1 MKFNSLYRITLI
13 VWMSIKFFLQLERF
27 RRKSKHSWDQEQ
39 WQALLKKQAKEYKE
53 KAIRLEGLLV
63 KLGQFLSTRAD
74 ILPKV
79 FLEEIEDLVDRV
91 PSFPWEK
98 AKRILE
104 DEWASDYEDVIKN
117 ISERPIASASIGQ
130 VYRAHL
136 LSGEEV
142 ALKIRRPSIR
152 KIIRADFKAL
162 RIVFWLMD
170 TFTSYGN
177 QLDLAR
183 LYEEIRHVI
192 EDELDFKKELKN
204 GLHFQERYKDNQ
216 GYRIPGYFPEW
227 STKKVLVME
236 WMEGARITNLSYID
250 ENDIDRQGLARKLL
264 EGYLEQLLQEGYF
277 HADPHSGN
285 ILIQHDGT
293 IVFIDFGM
301 VGHIEAHD
309 ALSIRKL
316 ITGIV
321 LSQYRDVTDALE
333 ELRFLLPN
341 SDKRQVEKAIQTLVT
356 LFVEQDLTM
365 MDEDT
370 AEQVLR
376 EVQKLVNKQP
386 IQLPSEFAFLGRAI
400 STIVGILYTLDPEI
414 NLIEEG
420 KPIVQEW
427 INREESS
434 DKRYDPTKVLRQLY
448 ARFTSFENPLERLSN
463 ELDQHRIWEET
474 VKRKESH
481 ARSLLWNKHYSFC
494 FLVISV
500 IGFFVSL
507 SLKLPDLFLA
517 TSITGGISL
526 LLLIVSN
533 TVEKRVWHK
542 RRGDPNG

>member
-1 MKFNSLYRITLI
+1 MKYHSLYRIVVI
-13 VWMSIKFFLQLERF
+13 VWMSVKLFIQLEHF
-27 RRKSKHSWDQEQ
+27 RRKSKHSWDQER
-39 WQALLKKQAKEYKE
+39 WQKLLKKQAREYKE

-91 PSFPWEK
+91 PSFSWEK
-98 AKRILE
+98 AKKTLQE
-104 DEWASDYEDVIKN
+104 EWSSDYKDVIDHL
-117 ISERPIASASIGQ
+117 SERPVASASIGQ
-130 VYRAHL
+130 VYRATL
-136 LSGEEV
+136 KSGEDV
-142 ALKIRRPSIR
+142 AIKIRRPNIR
-152 KIIRADFKAL
+152 KIIRADFQAL

-170 TFTSYGN
+170 TFTSYGK
-177 QLDLAR
+177 QLDLSR
-183 LYEEIRHVI
+183 LYDEVRSVI

-204 GLHFQERYKDNQ
+204 GLHFQERYKDSP
-216 GYRIPGYFPEW
+216 GYRVPNYVSEW

-250 ENDIDRQGLARKLL
+250 EKGINRQELARKLL
-264 EGYLEQLLQEGYF
+264 KGYLDQLLQEGQF

-285 ILIQHDGT
+285 ILIQEDST
-293 IVFIDFGM
+293 VVFIDFGM
-301 VGHIEAHD
+301 VGHIEARD

-341 SDKRQVEKAIQTLVT
+341 SDKRQIEKAIQTLVT

-370 AEQVLR
+370 ADQVLT
-376 EVQKLVNKQP
+376 EVQTLVNKQP

-414 NLIEEG
+414 DLIEEG

-427 INREESS
+427 INREESAN
-434 DKRYDPTKVLRQLY
+434 KHYDPKKILKQLY
-448 ARFTSFENPLERLSN
+448 ARITSIENPLDRLSDEFN
-463 ELDQHRIWEET
+463 QHRKWEESMKQRE
-474 VKRKESH
+474 VKAKSI
-481 ARSLLWNKHYSFC
+481 LWNKHYGFILFC
-494 FLVISV
+494 
-500 IGFFVSL
+500 L
-507 SLKLPDLFLA
+507 SLIGYFISQAFEILSLLLPTL
-517 TSITGGISL
+517 IIGGISL
-526 LLLIVSN
+526 LVILLAG
-533 TVEKRVWHK
+533 TFEKRLWRK
-542 RRGDPNG
+542 RSSEHE

>member
-1 MKFNSLYRITLI
+1 MKFNSLYRIIII
-13 VWMSIKFFLQLERF
+13 VWMSVKFFIQLETF
-27 RRKSKHSWDQEQ
+27 RRKSKHSWDQER
-39 WQALLKKQAKEYKE
+39 WQKLLKKQAIEYKE

-91 PSFPWEK
+91 PSFPWDK

-104 DEWASDYEDVIKN
+104 EEWSSDYNDVIKN

-130 VYRAHL
+130 VYRANL
-136 LSGEEV
+136 ITGEDV
-142 ALKIRRPSIR
+142 AIKIRRPAIR
-152 KIIRADFKAL
+152 KIIKADFKAL

-170 TFTSYGN
+170 KFTSYGN
-177 QLDLAR
+177 QLDLSR
-183 LYEEIRHVI
+183 LYEEVRNVI

-204 GLHFQERYKDNQ
+204 GLHFQERYKDSP
-216 GYRIPGYFPEW
+216 GYRIPNYISEW

-236 WMEGARITNLSYID
+236 WMEGARITNLSYI
-250 ENDIDRQGLARKLL
+250 EEKGINRKELARKLL
-264 EGYLEQLLQEGYF
+264 KGYLEQLLQEGQF

-285 ILIQHDGT
+285 ILIQEDGT

-301 VGHIEAHD
+301 VGHIEARD

-316 ITGIV
+316 ITGVV

-341 SDKRQVEKAIQTLVT
+341 SDKRQIEKAIQTLVT

-376 EVQKLVNKQP
+376 EVQTLVNKQS

-400 STIVGILYTLDPEI
+400 STIVGILYSLDPEI

-427 INREESS
+427 INREESA

-448 ARFTSFENPLERLSN
+448 ARLTSIENPLDRLSN
-463 ELDQHRIWEET
+463 ELDQHREWEEA
-474 VKRKESH
+474 VRRKESYS
-481 ARSLLWNKHYSFC
+481 RSMLWNKHYSFTLLL
-494 FLVISV
+494 FSM
-500 IGFFVSL
+500 IGFFISF
-507 SLKLPDLFLA
+507 SLKMPDLLLA
-517 TSITGGISL
+517 TSISGGISIL
-526 LLLIVSN
+526 VVIMTNAFERRIWKKKERSN
-533 TVEKRVWHK
+533 
-542 RRGDPNG
+542 

>member
-1 MKFNSLYRITLI
+1 MKYQSLYRISVI
-13 VWMSIKFFLQLERF
+13 VWMSVKFFLQLERF
-27 RRKSKHSWDQEQ
+27 RRKSRHSWDQER
-39 WQALLKKQAKEYKE
+39 WQKLLKKQAKEYKE

-91 PSFPWEK
+91 PSFSRDK
-98 AKRILE
+98 AKQILE
-104 DEWASDYEDVIKN
+104 EEWAADVQEVIDNLSD
-117 ISERPIASASIGQ
+117 RPIASASIGQ
-130 VYRAHL
+130 VYRATL
-136 LSGEEV
+136 KSGEEV
-142 ALKIRRPSIR
+142 AIKIRRPNIR
-152 KIIRADFKAL
+152 KIIRADFQAL

-170 TFTSYGN
+170 KFTSYGK
-177 QLDLAR
+177 QLDLSR
-183 LYEEIRHVI
+183 LYEEVRHVI

-204 GLHFQERYKDNQ
+204 GIHFKERYSDSP
-216 GYRIPGYFPEW
+216 GYRVPNYVPEW

-250 ENDIDRQGLARKLL
+250 EKAINRRELARKLL
-264 EGYLEQLLQEGYF
+264 KGYLEQLLQEGQF

-285 ILIQHDGT
+285 LLIQEDGT

-301 VGHIEAHD
+301 VGHIEARD

-321 LSQYRDVTDALE
+321 LSQYRDVTEALD

-341 SDKRQVEKAIQTLVT
+341 SDKRQIEKAIQTLVT
-356 LFVEQDLTM
+356 LFIEQDLTM

-370 AEQVLR
+370 AEQVLK
-376 EVQKLVNKQP
+376 EVQTLVNKQP

-414 NLIEEG
+414 DLIEEG

-427 INREESS
+427 INREKSA
-434 DKRYDPTKVLRQLY
+434 DPRYDPKKLLKQFY
-448 ARFTSFENPLERLSN
+448 ARISSIENPLDRLSD
-463 ELDQHRIWEET
+463 EFTDHRQWEENLKKT
-474 VKRKESH
+474 EI
-481 ARSLLWNKHYSFC
+481 RSKSMLWNKHYAFILFSLSF
-494 FLVISV
+494 

-507 SLKLPDLFLA
+507 AFEIQSLFFPTVISSGITLLTLF
-517 TSITGGISL
+517 T
-526 LLLIVSN
+526 VSAM
-533 TVEKRVWHK
+533 EKRLWLK
-542 RRGDPNG
+542 KEK

>member
-1 MKFNSLYRITLI
+1 MKYQSLYRIVVI
-13 VWMSIKFFLQLERF
+13 VWMSIKFFIQLEYF
-27 RRKSKHSWDQEQ
+27 RRKSKHSWDQDR
-39 WQALLKKQAKEYKE
+39 WHKLLKKQAKEYKR

-98 AKRILE
+98 AKKILE
-104 DEWASDYEDVIKN
+104 KEWSSDYEDVIKN
-117 ISERPIASASIGQ
+117 LSDRPVASASIGQ
-130 VYRAHL
+130 VYRANLHN
-136 LSGEEV
+136 GEEV
-142 ALKIRRPSIR
+142 AIKIRRPNIR
-152 KIIRADFKAL
+152 KIIQADFQAL
-162 RIVFWLMD
+162 RIVFWLID
-170 TFTSYGN
+170 KFTSYGN
-177 QLDLAR
+177 QLDLSR
-183 LYEEIRHVI
+183 LYEEVRNVI

-204 GLHFQERYKDNQ
+204 GLHFQERYKDNP
-216 GYRIPGYFPEW
+216 GYRVPNYVSEW

-236 WMEGARITNLSYID
+236 WMEGARITNLSYI
-250 ENDIDRQGLARKLL
+250 EEKGIDRRELARKLL
-264 EGYLEQLLQEGYF
+264 KGYLEQLLQEGQF

-285 ILIQHDGT
+285 ILIQENGT

-301 VGHIEAHD
+301 VGHIEASD

-321 LSQYRDVTDALE
+321 LNQYRDVTDALD
-333 ELRFLLPN
+333 ELRFLLPD
-341 SDKRQVEKAIQTLVT
+341 SDKKQIEKAIQTLVT

-376 EVQKLVNKQP
+376 EVQTLVNKQP

-414 NLIEEG
+414 DLIEEG

-434 DKRYDPTKVLRQLY
+434 DHRYDPTKWIRKLY
-448 ARFTSFENPLERLSN
+448 AKLTTLENPLDRISE
-463 ELDQHRIWEET
+463 ELDQHRIWEESL
-474 VKRKESH
+474 KRRE
-481 ARSLLWNKHYSFC
+481 ARAKSMLWNKHYSFSLL
-494 FLVISV
+494 FLSV
-500 IGFFVSL
+500 ICMFTSLALELENLFFPV
-507 SLKLPDLFLA
+507 
-517 TSITGGISL
+517 SITGSISL
-526 LLLIVSN
+526 ILILTSSIA
-533 TVEKRVWHK
+533 EKRTWSK
-542 RRGDPNG
+542 KEDSN

>member
-1 MKFNSLYRITLI
+1 MKYQSLYRISVI
-13 VWMSIKFFLQLERF
+13 VWMSVKFFLQLERF
-27 RRKSKHSWDQEQ
+27 RRKSKHSWDQER
-39 WQALLKKQAKEYKE
+39 WQKLLKKQAKEYKG

-91 PSFPWEK
+91 PSFSWEK
-98 AKRILE
+98 AKQILE
-104 DEWASDYEDVIKN
+104 EEWAANYQDVIDN
-117 ISERPIASASIGQ
+117 LSDRPIASASIGQ
-130 VYRAHL
+130 VYRATL
-136 LSGEEV
+136 NSGEDV
-142 ALKIRRPSIR
+142 AIKIRRPNIR
-152 KIIRADFKAL
+152 KIIRADFQAL

-170 TFTSYGN
+170 KFTSYGK
-177 QLDLAR
+177 QLDLSR
-183 LYEEIRHVI
+183 LYEEVRHVI

-204 GLHFQERYKDNQ
+204 GLHFKDRYSDSP
-216 GYRIPGYFPEW
+216 GYRVPNYVPEW

-250 ENDIDRQGLARKLL
+250 EKAIDRRELARKLL
-264 EGYLEQLLQEGYF
+264 KGYLEQLLQEGQF

-285 ILIQHDGT
+285 LLIQEDGT

-301 VGHIEAHD
+301 VGHIEAKD

-321 LSQYRDVTDALE
+321 LSQYSDVTEALD

-341 SDKRQVEKAIQTLVT
+341 SDKRQIEKAIQTLVT
-356 LFVEQDLTM
+356 LFIEQDLTM

-370 AEQVLR
+370 AEQVLK
-376 EVQKLVNKQP
+376 EVQTLVNKQP

-414 NLIEEG
+414 DLIEEG

-427 INREESS
+427 INREESA
-434 DKRYDPTKVLRQLY
+434 DHRYDPKKLLKQVY
-448 ARFTSFENPLERLSN
+448 ARISSIENPLDRLSDEFN
-463 ELDQHRIWEET
+463 NHRQWEENLKKT
-474 VKRKESH
+474 EI
-481 ARSLLWNKHYSFC
+481 RSKSMLWNKHYAFILFSLSF
-494 FLVISV
+494 

-507 SLKLPDLFLA
+507 AFEIQSLFLP
-517 TSITGGISL
+517 TVISGCIAL
-526 LLLIVSN
+526 LTIFTVSAM
-533 TVEKRVWHK
+533 EKRLWFK
-542 RRGDPNG
+542 KEK

>member
-1 MKFNSLYRITLI
+1 MKFNSLYRITII
-13 VWMSIKFFLQLERF
+13 VWMSIKFFIQLESF
-27 RRKSKHSWDQEQ
+27 RRKSKHSWDQER
-39 WQALLKKQAKEYKE
+39 WQKLLKKQAKEYKE

-91 PSFPWEK
+91 PSFSWNK

-104 DEWASDYEDVIKN
+104 DEWSSDYQDVIRN
-117 ISERPIASASIGQ
+117 ISERPVASASIGQ
-130 VYRAHL
+130 VYRANL
-136 LSGEEV
+136 ITGEDV
-142 ALKIRRPSIR
+142 AIKIRRPAIR

-170 TFTSYGN
+170 KFTSYGN

-183 LYEEIRHVI
+183 LYEEVRNVI

-204 GLHFQERYKDNQ
+204 GLHFQERYKDNP
-216 GYRIPGYFPEW
+216 GYRIPGYISEW

-236 WMEGARITNLSYID
+236 WMEGARITNTSYIED
-250 ENDIDRQGLARKLL
+250 KGINRSDLARKLL
-264 EGYLEQLLQEGYF
+264 RGFLEQLLQEGQF

-285 ILIQHDGT
+285 ILIQEDGT

-301 VGHIEAHD
+301 VGHIEARD
-309 ALSIRKL
+309 AFSIRKL
-316 ITGIV
+316 ITGVV

-333 ELRFLLPN
+333 ELRFLLPD
-341 SDKRQVEKAIQTLVT
+341 SDKRQIEKAIQTLVT

-376 EVQKLVNKQP
+376 EVQTLVNKQP

-427 INREESS
+427 INREESD

-448 ARFTSFENPLERLSN
+448 ARITSIENPLDRLSN
-463 ELDQHRIWEET
+463 ELEEHRQWEET
-474 VKRKESH
+474 VKRKES
-481 ARSLLWNKHYSFC
+481 RSRSMLWNKHYSFS
-494 FLVISV
+494 FLFISV
-500 IGFFVSL
+500 IGFFISL
-507 SLKLPDLFLA
+507 SLKLPDLILA

-526 LLLIVSN
+526 LFIIVTS
-533 TVEKRVWHK
+533 TFEKRVWHK
-542 RRGDPNG
+542 KERSK

>member
-1 MKFNSLYRITLI
+1 MKYYSLYRIVVI
-13 VWMSIKFFLQLERF
+13 VWMSVKFFIQLEHF
-27 RRKSKHSWDQEQ
+27 RRKSKHSWNQDR
-39 WQALLKKQAKEYKE
+39 WQKLLKKQAKEYKE

-98 AKRILE
+98 AKKTLE
-104 DEWASDYEDVIKN
+104 EEWSSNYEDVIEQL
-117 ISERPIASASIGQ
+117 SERPVASASIGQ
-130 VYRAHL
+130 VYRATL
-136 LSGEEV
+136 KSGEDV
-142 ALKIRRPSIR
+142 AIKIRRPNIR
-152 KIIRADFKAL
+152 KIIRADFQAL

-170 TFTSYGN
+170 TFTSYGK
-177 QLDLAR
+177 QLDLSR
-183 LYEEIRHVI
+183 LYDEVRSVI

-204 GLHFQERYKDNQ
+204 GLHFQERYKDSP
-216 GYRIPGYFPEW
+216 GYRVPNYVSEW

-236 WMEGARITNLSYID
+236 WMEGARITNLSYI
-250 ENDIDRQGLARKLL
+250 EEKDINRQDLARKLL
-264 EGYLEQLLQEGYF
+264 KGYLDQLLQEGQF

-285 ILIQHDGT
+285 ILIQEDST
-293 IVFIDFGM
+293 VVFIDFGM
-301 VGHIEAHD
+301 VGHIEARD

-341 SDKRQVEKAIQTLVT
+341 SDKRQIEKAIQTLVT

-370 AEQVLR
+370 ADQVLT
-376 EVQKLVNKQP
+376 EVQTLVNKQP

-414 NLIEEG
+414 DLIEEG

-427 INREESS
+427 INREESTN
-434 DKRYDPTKVLRQLY
+434 KRYDPKIILKQLY
-448 ARFTSFENPLERLSN
+448 ARITSIENPLDRLSDEFN
-463 ELDQHRIWEET
+463 QHRKWEESM
-474 VKRKESH
+474 KQREIKAKSI
-481 ARSLLWNKHYSFC
+481 LWNKHYGFILFC
-494 FLVISV
+494 LSL
-500 IGFFVSL
+500 IGFFISQVLDIQSL
-507 SLKLPDLFLA
+507 LLP
-517 TSITGGISL
+517 TMITGGISL
-526 LLLIVSN
+526 LVILLAG
-533 TVEKRVWHK
+533 TFEKRLWKK
-542 RRGDPNG
+542 RSSENE

>member
-1 MKFNSLYRITLI
+1 MKYQSLYRIVVI
-13 VWMSIKFFLQLERF
+13 VWMSVKFFIQLEYF
-27 RRKSKHSWDQEQ
+27 RRKSKHSWDQDR
-39 WQALLKKQAKEYKE
+39 WQKLLKKQAKEYKE

-104 DEWASDYEDVIKN
+104 EEWSSDYKDVIKDL
-117 ISERPIASASIGQ
+117 SERPVASASIGQ
-130 VYRAHL
+130 VYKANL

-142 ALKIRRPSIR
+142 AIKIRRPNIR
-152 KIIRADFKAL
+152 KIIKADFQAL
-162 RIVFWLMD
+162 RIVFWLID
-170 TFTSYGN
+170 KFTSYGN
-177 QLDLAR
+177 QLDLGR
-183 LYEEIRHVI
+183 LYEEVRSVI

-204 GLHFQERYKDNQ
+204 GLHFQDRYKDSP
-216 GYRIPGYFPEW
+216 GYRVPNYVSEW

-236 WMEGARITNLSYID
+236 WMEGARITNLSYI
-250 ENDIDRQGLARKLL
+250 EEKGIDRRELARQLL
-264 EGYLEQLLQEGYF
+264 KGYLEQLLQEGQF

-285 ILIQHDGT
+285 ILIQENGT

-301 VGHIEAHD
+301 VGHIEARD

-321 LSQYRDVTDALE
+321 LSQYQDVTDALE
-333 ELRFLLPN
+333 ELRFLLPD
-341 SDKRQVEKAIQTLVT
+341 SDKKQIEKALQTLVT

-376 EVQKLVNKQP
+376 EVQTLVNKQP

-414 NLIEEG
+414 DLIEEG
-420 KPIVQEW
+420 KPIVKEW

-434 DKRYDPTKVLRQLY
+434 ELKYDPTKLLRRLY
-448 ARFTSFENPLERLSN
+448 AKLTTLENPLDRLSE
-463 ELDQHRIWEET
+463 ELDQHRMWEDSL
-474 VKRKESH
+474 KRRE
-481 ARSLLWNKHYSFC
+481 ARAKSMLWNKHYSFSLL
-494 FLVISV
+494 FVSVISMF
-500 IGFFVSL
+500 ISFAL
-507 SLKLPDLFLA
+507 ELEDLFFPVF
-517 TSITGGISL
+517 ITGSISFI
-526 LLLIVSN
+526 LILTSSIA
-533 TVEKRVWHK
+533 EKRTWSK
-542 RRGDPNG
+542 KENSK

>member
-1 MKFNSLYRITLI
+1 MKYQSLYRISVI
-13 VWMSIKFFLQLERF
+13 VWMSVKFFLQLERF
-27 RRKSKHSWDQEQ
+27 RRKSKHSWDQER
-39 WQALLKKQAKEYKE
+39 WQKLLKKQAKEYKE

-91 PSFPWEK
+91 PSFSWEK
-98 AKRILE
+98 AKQILE
-104 DEWASDYEDVIKN
+104 EEWAANVQDVIDN
-117 ISERPIASASIGQ
+117 LSDRPIASASIGQ
-130 VYRAHL
+130 VYRATL
-136 LSGEEV
+136 KSGEEV
-142 ALKIRRPSIR
+142 AIKIRRPNIR
-152 KIIRADFKAL
+152 KIIRADFQAL

-170 TFTSYGN
+170 KFTSYGK
-177 QLDLAR
+177 QLDLSR
-183 LYEEIRHVI
+183 LYEEVRHVI

-204 GLHFQERYKDNQ
+204 GLHFKERYSDSP
-216 GYRIPGYFPEW
+216 GYRVPNYVPEW

-250 ENDIDRQGLARKLL
+250 EKAINRQELARKLL
-264 EGYLEQLLQEGYF
+264 KGYLEQLLQEGQF

-285 ILIQHDGT
+285 LLIQEDGT

-301 VGHIEAHD
+301 VGHIEARD

-321 LSQYRDVTDALE
+321 LSQYSDVTEALD

-341 SDKRQVEKAIQTLVT
+341 SDKRQIEKAIQTLVT
-356 LFVEQDLTM
+356 LFIEQDLTM

-370 AEQVLR
+370 AEQVLK
-376 EVQKLVNKQP
+376 EVQTLVNKQP

-414 NLIEEG
+414 DLIEEG

-427 INREESS
+427 INREES
-434 DKRYDPTKVLRQLY
+434 DGYDPKKLLKQFY
-448 ARFTSFENPLERLSN
+448 ARISSIENPLDRLSD
-463 ELDQHRIWEET
+463 EFADHRQWEENLKKT
-474 VKRKESH
+474 EI
-481 ARSLLWNKHYSFC
+481 RSKSMLWNKHYAFILFSLSF
-494 FLVISV
+494 

-507 SLKLPDLFLA
+507 AFEIQSLFLP
-517 TSITGGISL
+517 TVISSGITL
-526 LLLIVSN
+526 LALFTVSAM
-533 TVEKRVWHK
+533 EKRLWLK
-542 RRGDPNG
+542 KEK

>member
-1 MKFNSLYRITLI
+1 MKYQSLYRIVVI
-13 VWMSIKFFLQLERF
+13 VWMSVKFFIQLEYF
-27 RRKSKHSWDQEQ
+27 RRKSKHSWDQDR
-39 WQALLKKQAKEYKE
+39 WQKLLKKQAKEYKE

-104 DEWASDYEDVIKN
+104 EEWSSDYKDVIKDL
-117 ISERPIASASIGQ
+117 SERPVASASIGQ
-130 VYRAHL
+130 VYKANL

-142 ALKIRRPSIR
+142 AIKIRRPNIR
-152 KIIRADFKAL
+152 KIIKADFQAL
-162 RIVFWLMD
+162 RIVFWLID
-170 TFTSYGN
+170 KFTSYGN
-177 QLDLAR
+177 QLDLGR
-183 LYEEIRHVI
+183 LYEEVRSVI

-204 GLHFQERYKDNQ
+204 GLHFQDRYKDSP
-216 GYRIPGYFPEW
+216 GYRVPNYVSEW

-236 WMEGARITNLSYID
+236 WMEGARITNLSYI
-250 ENDIDRQGLARKLL
+250 EEKGIDRRELARQLL
-264 EGYLEQLLQEGYF
+264 KGYLEQLLQEGQF

-285 ILIQHDGT
+285 ILIQENGT

-301 VGHIEAHD
+301 VGHIEARD

-321 LSQYRDVTDALE
+321 LSQYQDVTDALE
-333 ELRFLLPN
+333 ELRFLLPD
-341 SDKRQVEKAIQTLVT
+341 SDKKQIEKAIQTLVT

-376 EVQKLVNKQP
+376 EVQTLVNKQP

-414 NLIEEG
+414 DLIEEG
-420 KPIVQEW
+420 KPIVKEW

-434 DKRYDPTKVLRQLY
+434 ELKYDPTKLLRRLY
-448 ARFTSFENPLERLSN
+448 AKLTTLENPLDRLSE
-463 ELDQHRIWEET
+463 ELDQHRMWEDSL
-474 VKRKESH
+474 KRRE
-481 ARSLLWNKHYSFC
+481 ARAKSMLWNKHYSFSLL
-494 FLVISV
+494 FVSVISMF
-500 IGFFVSL
+500 ISFAL
-507 SLKLPDLFLA
+507 ELEDLFFPVF
-517 TSITGGISL
+517 ITGSISFI
-526 LLLIVSN
+526 LILTSSIA
-533 TVEKRVWHK
+533 EKRTWSK
-542 RRGDPNG
+542 KENSK

>member
-1 MKFNSLYRITLI
+1 MKYHSLYRIVVI
-13 VWMSIKFFLQLERF
+13 VWMSVKFFIQLEHF
-27 RRKSKHSWDQEQ
+27 RRKSKHSWDQER
-39 WQALLKKQAKEYKE
+39 WQKLLKKQAREYKE

-91 PSFPWEK
+91 PSFSWEK
-98 AKRILE
+98 AKKTLQE
-104 DEWASDYEDVIKN
+104 EWSSDYKDVIDHL
-117 ISERPIASASIGQ
+117 SERPVASASIGQ
-130 VYRAHL
+130 VYRATL
-136 LSGEEV
+136 KSGEDV
-142 ALKIRRPSIR
+142 AIKIRRPNIR
-152 KIIRADFKAL
+152 KIIRADFQAL

-170 TFTSYGN
+170 TFTSYGK
-177 QLDLAR
+177 QLDLSR
-183 LYEEIRHVI
+183 LYDEVRSVI

-204 GLHFQERYKDNQ
+204 GLHFQERYKDSP
-216 GYRIPGYFPEW
+216 GYRVPNYVSEW

-250 ENDIDRQGLARKLL
+250 EKGINRQELARKLL
-264 EGYLEQLLQEGYF
+264 KGYLDQLLQEGQF

-285 ILIQHDGT
+285 ILIQEDST
-293 IVFIDFGM
+293 VVFIDFGM
-301 VGHIEAHD
+301 VGHIEARD

-341 SDKRQVEKAIQTLVT
+341 SDKRQIEKAIQTLVT

-370 AEQVLR
+370 ADQVLT
-376 EVQKLVNKQP
+376 EVQTLVNKQP

-414 NLIEEG
+414 DLIEEG

-427 INREESS
+427 INREESAN
-434 DKRYDPTKVLRQLY
+434 KHYDPKKILKQLY
-448 ARFTSFENPLERLSN
+448 ARITSIENPLDRLSDEFN
-463 ELDQHRIWEET
+463 QHRKWEESMKQRE
-474 VKRKESH
+474 VKAKSI
-481 ARSLLWNKHYSFC
+481 LWNKHYGFILFC
-494 FLVISV
+494 
-500 IGFFVSL
+500 L
-507 SLKLPDLFLA
+507 SLIGYFISQAFEIQSLLLPTL
-517 TSITGGISL
+517 IIGGISL
-526 LLLIVSN
+526 LVILLAG
-533 TVEKRVWHK
+533 TFEKRLWKK
-542 RRGDPNG
+542 RSSEHE